1 MKQHDI
7 RDLVRLDDLT
17 ESDVAEVLPPHHPKA
32 GRPKGRTES
41 RRSVLSRRIV
51 LAALES
57 GNSPLHVLLSNQ
69 AWFQTRANELEQELR
84 ESPEP
89 INRLEAA
96 QLRYKAK
103 MAATFRK
110 LACDVAAA
118 AAPYCH
124 PRLHAI
130 SAEGGSDGTPIIFNI
145 TSDDSRL

>member
-1 MKQHDI
+1 MRQNDI
-7 RDLVRLDDLT
+7 RELVKLDDLT
-17 ESDVAEVLPPHHPKA
+17 ESDVAEVLPPHHPRA

-57 GNSPLHVLLSNQ
+57 GNSPLHVLLANQ
-69 AWFQTRANELEQELR
+69 LWFQTRANELEQELR
-84 ESPEP
+84 AAPEP
-89 INRLEAA
+89 VTRLEMARR
-96 QLRYKAK
+96 RYKTK
-103 MAATFRK
+103 LVMALRK

-130 SAEGGSDGTPIIFNI
+130 SAEGGGDGTPIIFNI
-145 TSDDSRL
+145 VGDDARL